1 VPDAAICGTCR
12 RQPPPWDAARI
23 AFSYEEPIDRLLLA
37 LKFHKDLAAGA
48 LLGRL
53 LAARLRHPS
62 VDLIVPIPLASR
74 RQAERS
80 YNQAAELAVQVRR
93 RLGIPIATDAL
104 KRVRDTPPQMGLS
117 ASARRT
123 NLQGALI
130 ADRSKIE
137 GRRIAIL
144 DDVVTTGATM
154 AAATRIARAAGAER
168 IEIWAVARAA

>member
-1 VPDAAICGTCR
+1 
-12 RQPPPWDAARI
+12 
-23 AFSYEEPIDRLLLA
+23 
-37 LKFHKDLAAGA
+37 
-48 LLGRL
+48 
-53 LAARLRHPS
+53 
-62 VDLIVPIPLASR
+62 
-74 RQAERS
+74 
-80 YNQAAELAVQVRR
+80 
-93 RLGIPIATDAL
+93 
-104 KRVRDTPPQMGLS
+104 MGLS